1 MLLHWPELTAHL
13 FRRGDEWGLTGDL
26 GRVDADAS
34 ITLVDCA
41 NDMLICGGVSAVV
54 QCAVFGIPDSKWGEV
69 PVAFIR
75 LAAGK
80 SVTEAEIDEFYR
92 AQTSRF
98 KCPKR
103 I

>member
-1 MLLHWPELTAHL
+1 
-13 FRRGDEWGLTGDL
+13 LTGDL
-26 GRVDADAS
+26 GRVDADAF

-41 NDMLICGGVSAVV
+41 NDMLICGGVNIYPKEIQSVLYRHSAVV

-80 SVTEAEIDEFYR
+80 SVTEAEIDEFCR